1 MNNDPDTAHPD
12 PEFWKQ
18 IGQIEARLE
27 SKLSEKTPML
37 PPMSQESTKN
47 LADGMGSMK
56 ELFTSAGLF
65 AALDK
70 FGQVADVKVMDPAIA
85 LLVSQLSQETIE
97 TRTKLM
103 QDLMTAVESPAVA
116 SAIGVFSGFVNMIIT
131 AADKFV
137 TTFNAFQSLTGA
149 ATTLDGDTNTLM
161 KSINKLNENV
171 EYLDK
176 AVDKWLGGV
185 FRGFD
190 DLQTMLANLNKVT
203 MTQQQAQDQLQGPSG
218 PVTILPID
226 PPATG
231 FENVK

>member
-1 MNNDPDTAHPD
+1 MSDPDTANPD

-27 SKLSEKTPML
+27 SKLSEKTPL
-37 PPMSQESTKN
+37 IPPMSQEATKN
-47 LADGMGSMK
+47 LSDGMGSMK

-70 FGQVADVKVMDPAIA
+70 FGQVADAKVADPAIA
-85 LLVSQLSQETIE
+85 LLASELSRETIE

-103 QDLMTAVESPAVA
+103 QDLMTAVETPAVGN
-116 SAIGVFSGFVNMIIT
+116 AINLFSGFVNMIIT

-137 TTFNAFQSLTGA
+137 TTFNAFSALTGA
-149 ATTLDGDTNTLM
+149 TTNLNSDTETFM
-161 KSINKLNENV
+161 SSINKLNENV

-185 FRGFD
+185 FRGFE
-190 DLQTMLANLNKVT
+190 DLQAMIERLNKVT
-203 MTQQQAQDQLQGPSG
+203 LTQQQAQDQLQGPNG
-218 PVTILPID
+218 PVNILPID

-231 FENVK
+231 YENVKG